1 MRGMPVPNP
10 GDAPPGAP
18 WRPLAA
24 DPRFH
29 FALRRPHARGR
40 PAPTGL
46 LVAVHDSTRDVASL
60 VQGFAPLADRHGLLL
75 LAPHFPKNP
84 RGDGEE
90 DGYKRLQEGPLR
102 YDRLLH
108 AMIDQAAAEAGAPR
122 ACITRFWLHGYSGGG
137 QFAHRYL
144 WLWPERLH
152 AVVVGAPGEVTLPDP
167 HTAWWAGVAD
177 TAARFGRRVDV
188 AAAAR
193 VPVKLLIGEHD
204 TETHEIKPQPP
215 SRLWA
220 CADLRRGSD
229 RQDRIACL
237 HAALQALGSTARLEV
252 MPGVAHGSGNAA
264 ALARA
269 AGFFERLLAQKS
281 SAVANPK

>member
-1 MRGMPVPNP
+1 MPLPS
-10 GDAPPGAP
+10 PGADLP
-18 WRPLAA
+18 GARWRPLAA

-29 FALRRPHARGR
+29 FALRLPQARGR

-46 LVAVHDSTRDVASL
+46 LVAVHDSTRDIASL
-60 VQGFAPLADRHGLLL
+60 IEGFAPLADRHGLWL
-75 LAPHFPKNP
+75 LAPHFPKSP

-90 DGYKRLQEGPLR
+90 DGYKFVQEGPLR

-122 ACITRFWLHGYSGGG
+122 ACVSRFWLHGYSGGG

-167 HTAWWAGVAD
+167 HAAWWAGVAD
-177 TAARFGRRVDV
+177 TAARFGRRVDP

-193 VPVKLLIGEHD
+193 VPVKLLIGARD
-204 TETHEIKPQPP
+204 TETHEIKAQPP

-220 CADLRRGSD
+220 CAERRVRSD

-237 HAALQALGSTARLEV
+237 HAALRALGSPVELEV

-269 AGFFERLLAQKS
+269 AAYFDALLSQAS
-281 SAVANPK
+281 SAEAKAK